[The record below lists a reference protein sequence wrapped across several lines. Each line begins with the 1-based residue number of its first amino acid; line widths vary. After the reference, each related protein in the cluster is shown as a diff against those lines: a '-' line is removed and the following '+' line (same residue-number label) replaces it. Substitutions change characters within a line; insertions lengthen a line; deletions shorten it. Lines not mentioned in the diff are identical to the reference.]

1 MFWNNFP
8 YSDVHNINLDWIIKT
23 VKMLFNSAVFSIN
36 GHTPDAEGDVQLT
49 GAELGAVGTV
59 NGKSPDSN
67 GNVEVGTVRKIN
79 NQTPNAAGEI
89 EVGKVRTVNG
99 FAPDAQGEVKAGT
112 IRSVNGK
119 SPTSMPTPGAITL
132 NASDVHALPDTMDPV
147 ESVNGLTPDANG
159 NVNVGTVKS
168 VNNTSPDADGNVNLP
183 TVAGV
188 TSVNGIGP
196 DGDGN
201 VDVGTVKSV
210 NGVSPDA
217 NGALTLL
224 YTDVGVTPIRYYV
237 DGVNG
242 NDSNDGK
249 TAGTAFK
256 TINKALTLIAQS
268 DMVPSKNIIQIASGT
283 YNELVSAFIWANKY
297 INFYANGGD
306 VTISGMRVIGAQMLH
321 FTSSDNS
328 QYGFK
333 FVKGTA
339 SSGNLLNTGFE
350 KVYTE
355 CPIEFN
361 PSNDSNLET
370 LNITLGSQF
379 IIGYRGQLTFTNVAK
394 ATCFNIDG
402 SILINTWSSIT
413 ATPTTYN
420 ANHAIVQGVGNLT
433 ATGTALTI

>member
-1 MFWNNFP
+1 MFWNDFP

-36 GHTPDAEGDVQLT
+36 GYTPDAEGNVQLT
-49 GAELGAVGTV
+49 GTELGAVGTV

-67 GNVEVGTVRKIN
+67 GDVEVGTVRTIN
-79 NQTPNAAGEI
+79 NKTPDANGAI
-89 EVGKVRTVNG
+89 YVGTVRTVNG
-99 FAPDAQGEVKAGT
+99 FSADEQGEVKAGT
-112 IRSVNGK
+112 VRSVNGK
-119 SPTSMPTPGAITL
+119 SPTSVPTPGSITL
-132 NASDVHALPDTMDPV
+132 TASDVGAIPNTVDPV

-168 VNNTSPDADGNVNLP
+168 VNNTSPDANGNVNLP

-188 TSVNGIGP
+188 TSVNGTGP

-201 VDVGTVKSV
+201 VEVGTVRSV
-210 NGVSPDA
+210 NGVSPNA

-224 YTDVGVTPIRYYV
+224 YTNIGFTPLRYYV

-242 NDSNDGK
+242 SDSNDGK

-256 TINKALTLIAQS
+256 TISKAVQTITNS
-268 DMVPSKNIIQIASGT
+268 DCVPSKNIIQIASGT
-283 YNELVSAFIWANKY
+283 YNEFVSAFIWANKY
-297 INFYANGGD
+297 INLYADGGD
-306 VTISGMRVIGAQMLH
+306 VTISGLRIVGAQMLH
-321 FTSSDNS
+321 FTSSDNT

-339 SSGNLLNTGFE
+339 SSGNLLTVGFE

-355 CPIEFN
+355 CPLEFN

-379 IIGYRGQLTFTNVAK
+379 IIGYRGQLTFINVAK
-394 ATCFNIDG
+394 STCFNIDG
-402 SILINTWSSIT
+402 SMLVNTWSSIT
-413 ATPTTYN
+413 ATPTNYN
-420 ANHAIVQGVGNLT
+420 ANHAIVQGVTNLT